1 MSVGLPAVRPGW
13 MPWACLAGS
22 FTVHRLR
29 PTWLHKAQ
37 SSGDW
42 GSLGIIS
49 WPRMLMYVYLFP
61 GSVHQKGL
69 KTLWQKSIY
78 LVCKYLFLK
87 QHSPLKKARA
97 PRTND
102 WIQIW
107 GRESTRRAWNILCQ
121 KVRKCLLSTWEL
133 VRKHRTLFERA
144 LAGFIWDVS
153 LKLNDHNKE
162 L

>member
-13 MPWACLAGS
+13 MPWACLAGLHCLQAETNMVTQS
-22 FTVHRLR
+22 TEFRRLGITGDHRL
-29 PTWLHKAQ
+29 TTHVH
-37 SSGDW
+37 
-42 GSLGIIS
+42 ICIFIS
-49 WPRMLMYVYLFP
+49 WFHPPKGPKNTLTEMNIL
-61 GSVHQKGL
+61 SVQIFV
-69 KTLWQKSIY
+69 S
-78 LVCKYLFLK
+78 K

-97 PRTND
+97 PRTSD

-133 VRKHRTLFERA
+133 VRKHRTLFERV
-144 LAGFIWDVS
+144 LTGFIWDVS
-153 LKLNDHNKE
+153 MKLNDHNKE

>member
-22 FTVHRLR
+22 FTVYRLR

-42 GSLGIIS
+42 GSLGIIG
-49 WPRMLMYVYLFP
+49 WPRMLTYVYLFP

-69 KTLWQKSIY
+69 KTLLTEINILSVQIFVS
-78 LVCKYLFLK
+78 K

-121 KVRKCLLSTWEL
+121 KTTMCSKVNGAMSKGPRNQCELPSSDQTWGQFQHQKEL
-133 VRKHRTLFERA
+133 V
-144 LAGFIWDVS
+144 S
-153 LKLNDHNKE
+153 
-162 L
+162 